1 MGDVSTARENLERHG
16 QAHVLRFWN
25 DLSEADRGMLL
36 AQVES
41 LDLGL
46 VDTLTRTWILGTPT
60 PGHFTNIGPVP
71 VIKATTPPSPQDR
84 DAFDAGEAALRAG
97 RVGLVLVAGG
107 QGTRLGF
114 DGPKGAYPIGSVTG
128 KTIFEFHADKIH
140 NLQRRYGCTL
150 PWYIMVGETNEAQT
164 KAFFREH
171 GHFGL
176 NPADILFFTQRM
188 MPCVGEDGK
197 LLLETPWRL
206 ASNPNGHGGC
216 IPAMVECGVIAD
228 AKRRGI
234 DTLSY
239 FQVDNWAVK
248 VADPLFIGH
257 HVLRNGKMSS
267 KICPKTEPRE
277 SVGIHCLCDGIYQV
291 IEYTE
296 LDIYPQ
302 LLETGPDGKLVHF
315 AGNTA
320 IHALSVG
327 FVEET
332 NRNFANFPWHCSH
345 KKIPFLD
352 DHGTLVKPAKN
363 NGYKFETFVFD
374 ALQYTNH
381 SPIALEI
388 GRPGEYTPTKQP
400 TGPNSVE
407 EAQDDMNQLWG
418 GWIEAAGGTVKRS
431 PDGGVITRIEINPR
445 FALARDEFVER
456 SKGRT
461 WPANAEALA
470 IGPEGEILSRE

>member
-1 MGDVSTARENLERHG
+1 MRDAAAAREKLARHG
-16 QAHVLRFWN
+16 QEHALRFWN
-25 DLSEADRGMLL
+25 DLAEPDRAALL
-36 AQVES
+36 AQIDS
-41 LDLGL
+41 LDLVL
-46 VDTLTRTWILGTPT
+46 VDSLTQRWIRDTPA
-60 PGHFTNIGPVP
+60 PAHFSKIDPVP
-71 VIKATTPPSPQDR
+71 VIKTSSPLSSTDQE
-84 DAFDAGEAALRAG
+84 ASTAGEAALRAG

-128 KTIFEFHADKIH
+128 RTIFEFHADKIH

-164 KAFFREH
+164 KAFFGKH

-176 NPADILFFTQRM
+176 DPANIVFFTQHM
-188 MPCVGEDGK
+188 MPCVSEDGK
-197 LLLETPWRL
+197 LLLETPFRL

-228 AKRRGI
+228 AKRRGL

-257 HVLRNGKMSS
+257 HVLRNGRMSS
-267 KICPKTEPRE
+267 KVCPKTEPRE
-277 SVGIHCLCDGIYQV
+277 SVGVHCLCDGVYQV

-302 LLETGPDGKLVHF
+302 LLETGPGGNLIHF

-320 IHALSVG
+320 IHVLSVD

-345 KKIPFLD
+345 KKIPYLD
-352 DHGTLVKPAKN
+352 DSGALVKPSKN

-381 SPIALEI
+381 PPIVLEI
-388 GRPGEYTPTKQP
+388 GRLGEYTPTKQP

-418 GWIEAAGGTVKRS
+418 GWLEAAGAAVKRS
-431 PDGGVITRIEINPR
+431 AGGAIISKIEISPR
-445 FALARDEFVER
+445 FALTLDEFVER
-456 SKGRT
+456 SKGHA
-461 WPANAEALA
+461 WPKNPEALA
-470 IGPEGEILSRE
+470 IGPEGQILTGK

>member
-1 MGDVSTARENLERHG
+1 MGDFAAAREKLERHG
-16 QAHVLRFWN
+16 QDHVLRFWN
-25 DLSEADRGMLL
+25 DLSEGERGTLL
-36 AQVES
+36 TQIDS

-46 VDTLTRTWILGTPT
+46 VDSLTHKWIRDTPA
-60 PGHFTNIGPVP
+60 PAHFSRIEPVP
-71 VIKATTPPSPQDR
+71 VIETGAPLSPQNQE
-84 DAFDAGEAALRAG
+84 AFAAGEAALRAG

-128 KTIFEFHADKIH
+128 RTIFEFHADKIH
-140 NLQRRYGCTL
+140 NLQRRYGCVL

-164 KAFFREH
+164 KAFFRDH

-176 NPADILFFTQRM
+176 NPADIMFFTQRM
-188 MPCVGEDGK
+188 MPCVSVDGK
-197 LLLETPWRL
+197 LLLETPSRL

-257 HVLRNGKMSS
+257 HILRNGKMSS

-277 SVGIHCLCDGIYQV
+277 SVGIHCLCDGVYQV

-320 IHALSVG
+320 IHVLSVG
-327 FVEET
+327 FIEET

-345 KKIPFLD
+345 KKIPYLD
-352 DHGTLVKPAKN
+352 EKGVLIKPEKN

-381 SPIALEI
+381 LPIALEI
-388 GRPGEYTPTKQP
+388 GRLGEYTPTKQP

-407 EAQDDMNQLWG
+407 EAQNDMNQLWG
-418 GWIEAAGGTVKRS
+418 SWIEAAGGKVKRDPRGS
-431 PDGGVITRIEINPR
+431 VITRIEINPR
-445 FALARDEFVER
+445 FALTHEEFVER
-456 SKGRT
+456 SAGRT
-461 WPANAEALA
+461 WPANAGALA
-470 IGPEGEILSRE
+470 IGAEGEIVVAR